1 MERNELGHFA
11 KGNRIGTPGLTPK
24 EKRASQRLRQRLS
37 ALVDDAALV
46 LEQVVAGEEIDKARV
61 DAAKYIVDRCLGK
74 PGQTRTIEGHIDHQ
88 HQHLITMQDGYLAAM
103 KSLAAVKRAEL
114 AGTRQAN
121 GQALAEL
128 KVIDVAAAEDAEHA
142 AANADK
148 VRYSERARAKDVA
161 DG

>member
-11 KGNRIGTPGLTPK
+11 KGNRIGTAGLTPK

-74 PGQTRTIEGHIDHQ
+74 PGSSQVVSGSVQ
-88 HQHLITMQDGYLAAM
+88 HEHSVADRYVGALKELAI
-103 KSLAAVKRAEL
+103 AARAER
-114 AGTRQAN
+114 T
-121 GQALAEL
+121 ALLDNNSRTLGEM
-128 KVIDVAAAEDAEHA
+128 KKEQVIDVESADVGADAR
-142 AANADK
+142 K
-148 VRYSERARAKDVA
+148 VRYGEKMRAEEAA